1 MPPTPQTG
9 CCFSHSCE
17 SNEYLVPSQFSQ
29 VTHLSKLCI
38 WFAEHIW
45 LACTL
50 PRNRSF
56 WIISWRNKAP
66 MQDMRTLKS
75 EQASTS
81 EALHEWNLSFS
92 PISFQ
97 ALPSHIYMMQPW
109 GISFIS
115 SNVPI
120 CPNSCLHA
128 LTMMMDNEDNPRGC
142 VTCLE
147 CYTQGLL

>member
-1 MPPTPQTG
+1 MCHQPPKTG

-29 VTHLSKLCI
+29 VAHLSNLCI

-66 MQDMRTLKS
+66 MQDMRMLKS
-75 EQASTS
+75 EQVSTS
-81 EALHEWNLSFS
+81 EALHDMEPLLSNFIAGPPFTHFYDAAMRDFFHFLKCPHLS
-92 PISFQ
+92 WFM
-97 ALPSHIYMMQPW
+97 PSCTHYDD
-109 GISFIS
+109 G
-115 SNVPI
+115 
-120 CPNSCLHA
+120 
-128 LTMMMDNEDNPRGC
+128 
-142 VTCLE
+142 
-147 CYTQGLL
+147 